1 MRTILHILVRPE
13 DDLTRDLI
21 AQQQRLPGTAVEIL
35 DLTNPAPDYN
45 AAVDAIFTADSV
57 EVW

>member
-13 DDLTRDLI
+13 DDLTSDVI
-21 AQQQRLPGTAVEIL
+21 AQQKRLPETAVKIL

-45 AAVDAIFTADSV
+45 AAVEAIFTADSV

>member
-1 MRTILHILVRPE
+1 MRTILHILARPA

-21 AQQQRLPGTAVEIL
+21 AQQQRLPETAVKIL
-35 DLTNPAPDYN
+35 DLTTSAPDYN
-45 AAVDAIFTADSV
+45 AAVEAIFTADSV

>member
-1 MRTILHILVRPE
+1 MRTILHILARPE

-21 AQQQRLPGTAVEIL
+21 AQQQRLPETAVKIL

-45 AAVDAIFTADSV
+45 AAVEAIFTADSV